1 MISSFLLVGERV
13 FRLFLM
19 SVAGFLLGRAKLLDS
34 RGVAGMNNVLLY
46 IGIPSVMLTSFQ
58 SAPEEGGLSTFFL
71 VVLLAVII
79 HVVSILIAHLTIHE
93 KERQQQSVFRLAASL
108 CNCGFMAIP
117 LQSALLS
124 STGIFYGSAY
134 IMVFNLF
141 SWTYGLC
148 MMTGTRK
155 SLSLRRLLLN
165 PGVLGVL
172 VSLTLYLLRI
182 RLPGLLLAPI
192 SYLAQLTV
200 SLPML
205 IIGYQLS
212 QANFGFVL
220 RLKGLWISS
229 ALRLLVYPVLALGLC
244 MLLGLDRT
252 VLLTVVIAAAT
263 PAAAVINMFALR
275 FDGDAE
281 LASGTVA
288 LSTLFSCLTIPL
300 VVGLAAQRRI
310 TRAEVAM
317 DQALSLKGPKLL
329 VVGSAPARSIS

>member
-1 MISSFLLVGERV
+1 MSRPFSSSPRFPLLAA
-13 FRLFLM
+13 
-19 SVAGFLLGRAKLLDS
+19 VALAALAAALLLLGRP
-34 RGVAGMNNVLLY
+34 VAAV
-46 IGIPSVMLTSFQ
+46 
-58 SAPEEGGLSTFFL
+58 ACA
-71 VVLLAVII
+71 LAV
-79 HVVSILIAHLTIHE
+79 SGALAG
-93 KERQQQSVFRLAASL
+93 LAASL

-300 VVGLAAQRRI
+300 VVGLA
-310 TRAEVAM
+310 M
-317 DQALSLKGPKLL
+317 ALVPG
-329 VVGSAPARSIS
+329 